1 MLRVAVT
8 GAGGFIGRSL
18 QLAIA
23 STELSVRGLSRNEHR
38 GCGSVYANSPF
49 LGPKADWTHALKD
62 IDAVVHCAGTAQ
74 AIGGNLSAEVE
85 AEYFRVNT
93 EGTRALARQSV
104 TAGVRHFIFLSS
116 AHAVTPESDS
126 RLTERSDAQPKSV
139 YGRSKLSAEI
149 AIREELANS
158 GCAWTILRP
167 PLVYGARNKA
177 NFDLLVRLVRSGV
190 PMPFA
195 SIHNRRSFLY
205 VENLVDVIAACLGNR
220 KAFGRVYFPSDGT
233 DVSTPDLI
241 RAIAGALVSEKVGAS
256 RLARLF
262 PFPELLLKQMAK
274 LPGLGALR
282 KLTASLCVDSEPL
295 MRELEWSPRYT
306 MLQGLKETFG
316 SN

>member
-1 MLRVAVT
+1 MKVLVT
-8 GAGGFIGRSL
+8 GCSGFVGSAFLRS
-18 QLAIA
+18 ARN
-23 STELSVRGLSRNEHR
+23 SGLSAF
-38 GCGSVYANSPF
+38 GSSRSPDRTEGSCVR
-49 LGPKADWTHALKD
+49 LSPDLDPGSDWTRALGD
-62 IDAVVHCAGTAQ
+62 TEAVVHCAGTAQ
-74 AIGGNLSAEVE
+74 SNIGKVSAEIE
-85 AEYFRVNT
+85 ADYFRVNA
-93 EGTRALARQSV
+93 EGTRALARQAV
-104 TAGVRHFIFLSS
+104 AAGVKHFIFLSS
-116 AHAVTPESDS
+116 AHAVKAESES
-126 RLTERSDAQPKSV
+126 PLTERSEPQPTSV
-139 YGRSKLSAEI
+139 YGRSKLAAEI

-195 SIHNRRSFLY
+195 SIRNRRSFLY

-241 RAIAGALVSEKVGAS
+241 RAIAGVLVSEKVGAS